1 MLENKTA
8 LVFAAT
14 GAIAGEVARTF
25 AAHGATVYASGRD
38 QAALDALKAEV
49 AGSGGKIEVEAVDA
63 TSEDEVAAYVGR
75 VAEQAGS
82 IDVVFNGI
90 GGLAGRP
97 QVSGGHRDA
106 LAPGL
111 HGAPGEDPRLDV
123 CDLQGRGGGDGRAG
137 ERLDR
142 EPVRIAERRPD
153 PLHGCAQRHLWRDRG
168 DDPLARRRVEP
179 RRSEGQLAVRGDAMP
194 ETSTIQETMAG
205 TARVLGIDPSEMPP
219 PPDTPLGRPISV
231 AETAATATFLASDL
245 SSGTT
250 AQVVDVG
257 GRAMPG

>member
-14 GAIAGEVARTF
+14 GAIGGEVARTF

-38 QAALDALKAEV
+38 QGALDGLKSEV
-49 AGSGGKIEVEAVDA
+49 AGLGGKIQVDVVDA

-75 VAEQAGS
+75 VGDGAGG

-90 GGLAGRP
+90 GGRPANLKYPAATATLSLEDFMVPQEKILASTFVTSKVAGAAMAA
-97 QVSGGHRDA
+97 QGSGSIVNLSASLSGVPIPFMVA
-106 LAPGL
+106 LSATCGAIEALTRSLAAELSPG
-111 HGAPGEDPRLDV
+111 G
-123 CDLQGRGGGDGRAG
+123 
-137 ERLDR
+137 
-142 EPVRIAERRPD
+142 VRVN
-153 PLHGCAQRHLWRDRG
+153 C
-168 DDPLARRRVEP
+168 
-179 RRSEGQLAVRGDAMP
+179 VRGDAMP

-205 TARVLGIDPSEMPP
+205 TARVLGVDVADAPP
-219 PPDTPLGRPISV
+219 PPGTPLGRPISV
-231 AETAATATFLASDL
+231 AETAATAAFLASDL

-257 GRAMPG
+257 GRVMPG